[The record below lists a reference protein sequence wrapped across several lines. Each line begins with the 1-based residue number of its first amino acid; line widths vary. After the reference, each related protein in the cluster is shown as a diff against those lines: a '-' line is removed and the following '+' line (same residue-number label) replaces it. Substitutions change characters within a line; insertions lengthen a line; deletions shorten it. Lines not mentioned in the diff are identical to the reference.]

1 MRIILRLF
9 AVLVMSAFA
18 INNHANTSAG
28 FVASKGIAA
37 PATPMS
43 STSAFTSMYGVQS
56 FNTQS
61 LNMFGTQSQVMY
73 GSYTVPMAAQS
84 ISNGTTLTEDA
95 EEQFFSHAHRALGGG
110 GYRPDYDQDDPFH
123 TPIGDV
129 PLLLLILLAAGV
141 TFVRIRLRKVD
152 EKPAPALNEVK

>member
-9 AVLVMSAFA
+9 TVLLMSTFA

-28 FVASKGIAA
+28 LVIGKGATA

-84 ISNGTTLTEDA
+84 IASGTLLDDDE
-95 EEQFFSHAHRALGGG
+95 EEQYYGRAHRALGGG
-110 GYRPDYDQDDPFH
+110 GGYRPGYDQGDPFH

-129 PLLLLILLAAGV
+129 PLLLLILLATLV
-141 TFVRIRLRKVD
+141 TYLRVRKLRM
-152 EKPAPALNEVK
+152 A